1 MDNGPVNLSNPR
13 SGWFYLPT
21 VITKTLDAPFL
32 TRIAAEFG
40 TPCYVYDAA
49 IIRDRIRQL
58 QAFDTIRFAQKAC
71 SNVHILRRMRE
82 RGVVVDSVSGGEI
95 ERALV
100 AGFTADGEPSGIV
113 FTADLFDRATL
124 DRVVE
129 LGIPV
134 NAGSPDMLHQLGE
147 RSPGHRVWIRV
158 NPGFGHGHS
167 RKTNTGGESSKHG
180 IWHTDLA
187 ASLQAVRKH
196 GLHLVGLHMHIG
208 SGADFEH
215 LKSVCDAMVAQVKAL
230 GHDLEAIS
238 AGGGLPIPYRLDGNH
253 VDCDEYFRLWD
264 ASRKEIESFLGHPVR
279 MEIEPGRFLVA
290 ESGILLSEVRAVKD
304 QGANHFVLVD
314 AGFNDLVRPA
324 MYGSWHEL
332 SFLRSGALVHD
343 GIRSTLVGGPLCES
357 GDVFTQEEGG
367 VVVPRD
373 LPEARVG
380 DLAVIHD
387 TGAYGAAMASNY
399 NTRGLLPEILVDG
412 REVRLIR
419 RRQTFRDLLELEEV

>member
-1 MDNGPVNLSNPR
+1 
-13 SGWFYLPT
+13 

-58 QAFDTIRFAQKAC
+58 QAFDTIRYAQKAC

-113 FTADLFDRATL
+113 FTADLFYRATL

-134 NAGSPDMLHQLGE
+134 NAGSPDMLDQLGE

-180 IWHTDLA
+180 IWHADLA

-253 VDCDEYFRLWD
+253 VDCDAYFRLWD
-264 ASRKEIESFLGHPVR
+264 AARKEIESFLGHHVR

-290 ESGILLSEVRAVKD
+290 ESGLLLSEVRAVKD

-324 MYGSWHEL
+324 MYGSWHEV
-332 SFLRSGALVHD
+332 SFLRSSALVRD
-343 GIRSTLVGGPLCES
+343 GIRPTLVGGPLCES

-373 LPEARVG
+373 LPQARVG
-380 DLAVIHD
+380 DLAALHD
-387 TGAYGAAMASNY
+387 TGAYGASMASNY

-412 REVRLIR
+412 RDVRLIR